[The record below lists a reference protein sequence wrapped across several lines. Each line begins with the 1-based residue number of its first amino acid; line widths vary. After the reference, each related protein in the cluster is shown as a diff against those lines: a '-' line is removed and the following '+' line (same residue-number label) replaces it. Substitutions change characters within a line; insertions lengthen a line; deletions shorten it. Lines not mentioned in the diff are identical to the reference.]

1 MSDFMMTS
9 LSAQN
14 DSFGFIQE
22 GSTKRKEI
30 LAKFLDLQVFDQMHK
45 LAKQDSSELKGV
57 IKHLNSA
64 DSEKKLIDKLEDV
77 HPMKQVAYASVI
89 QVTVLF
95 GMFGCMAINQEL
107 IKFL

>member
-1 MSDFMMTS
+1 MIRLVLF
-9 LSAQN
+9 N
-14 DSFGFIQE
+14 E

-64 DSEKKLIDKLEDV
+64 DSEKKLKE
-77 HPMKQVAYASVI
+77 S
-89 QVTVLF
+89 TR
-95 GMFGCMAINQEL
+95 
-107 IKFL
+107 